1 MHASCLMRRLK
12 ECDAGAEFRAI
23 GGDLMER
30 EGAALLCHYRDM
42 AYMGFLPVI
51 THLGT
56 ILGNMDR
63 CKRDIDAFSPDAVI
77 LVDYPGFNLK
87 IARHVKRHCRIPV
100 FYYISPK
107 IWAWK
112 TYRVKSIKK
121 YVDGMFSI
129 LPFEK
134 EFYDSY
140 GYGINYVGNPTLN
153 EVKAFENTYTET
165 AGEFRRRH
173 GLGNGKI
180 LALLAGSRK
189 QEIHKNL
196 PQMLQAAEN
205 LDFEQAEE
213 YRQKMQ
219 SLEKHYSRSLI
230 MNTQIG
236 SVDVFSIV
244 FDSNEAYGNFMRLRD
259 GAVIQSLNLGFKM
272 NIEEDQ
278 PEVLSMFIAEIQS
291 KFGDLSKEVLV
302 PFKPGVDIDGVEFRI
317 PVRGDKL
324 ALLELSAKNAKE
336 MRFNALKQKEHT
348 DPDDFRRK
356 VLEEL
361 RDALGMKELPVHI
374 ECFDNS
380 NIQGTNPVASCVVFR
395 DGVPSKKDYR
405 HFNIKTVIGANDYA
419 SMKEV
424 VNRRYSR
431 MLAEAPDDLPQLI
444 VIDGG
449 KGQLSFAYEALAEL
463 GLTDRLTVVG
473 LAKRLEE
480 VIRVGDPYPLFIDRN
495 SQALKVLQRI
505 RDEAHRFGITHHR
518 NRRSKAQIESALR
531 EIKGVGE
538 KTEQRLIL
546 HYGSVA
552 RIAAASVEDLETL
565 VGRDLAV
572 KINAYFD
579 NKNDS
584 R

>member
-1 MHASCLMRRLK
+1 MKYYIIAGEASGDLHASCLMRRLK
-12 ECDAGAEFRAI
+12 ECDTGAEFRAI

-196 PQMLQAAEN
+196 PQMLQAAEMLGTHQVVIAGAPGIDRDFYEPYLEAGRMKCKVIFGETYPILAQADMAAVTSGTATLETAVFRVPQVVCYKMEAGRMAAIMKRLVIKVKYISLVN
-205 LDFEQAEE
+205 LIAG
-213 YRQKMQ
+213 R
-219 SLEKHYSRSLI
+219 
-230 MNTQIG
+230 
-236 SVDVFSIV
+236 
-244 FDSNEAYGNFMRLRD
+244 
-259 GAVIQSLNLGFKM
+259 
-272 NIEEDQ
+272 
-278 PEVLSMFIAEIQS
+278 EV
-291 KFGDLSKEVLV
+291 V
-302 PFKPGVDIDGVEFRI
+302 
-317 PVRGDKL
+317 
-324 ALLELSAKNAKE
+324 
-336 MRFNALKQKEHT
+336 
-348 DPDDFRRK
+348 
-356 VLEEL
+356 
-361 RDALGMKELPVHI
+361 KELVAHMPTAR
-374 ECFDNS
+374 
-380 NIQGTNPVASCVVFR
+380 NIYACLKEL
-395 DGVPSKKDYR
+395 DGDTP
-405 HFNIKTVIGANDYA
+405 A
-419 SMKEV
+419 
-424 VNRRYSR
+424 RRE
-431 MLAEAPDDLPQLI
+431 MLAGYDA
-444 VIDGG
+444 V
-449 KGQLSFAYEALAEL
+449 AERL
-463 GLTDRLTVVG
+463 GNGDAAGNAARAMTDV
-473 LAKRLEE
+473 LAKRML
-480 VIRVGDPYPLFIDRN
+480 
-495 SQALKVLQRI
+495 
-505 RDEAHRFGITHHR
+505 
-518 NRRSKAQIESALR
+518 
-531 EIKGVGE
+531 
-538 KTEQRLIL
+538 
-546 HYGSVA
+546 
-552 RIAAASVEDLETL
+552 
-565 VGRDLAV
+565 
-572 KINAYFD
+572 
-579 NKNDS
+579 
-584 R
+584 